1 MFSSLHEPWWP
12 QIHTQQ
18 DRLGL
23 GRQNQGTSVVSLPA
37 SCAAV
42 GARVSLSAKWRRE
55 SILQARSRVTTARST
70 GNLLGSTIQQ
80 LTSDKTPAGHSP
92 QLPQSA
98 TPLSSMTQTAHSP
111 RGGSE
116 PTSCKKP
123 AHHDSPL
130 RPSTGRAP
138 QCGPAES
145 TVVLVHNLQLPKEG
159 RPVAHTPMSPTAP
172 GHSLQSPCQL
182 TSCPL

>member
-55 SILQARSRVTTARST
+55 SILQARSRVTTVSAFYGKSAGLNYPAADFGQDSCRPLT
-70 GNLLGSTIQQ
+70 AAPPVGN
-80 LTSDKTPAGHSP
+80 TPFLNDSNCTQP
-92 QLPQSA
+92 QGWFG
-98 TPLSSMTQTAHSP
+98 AHFLQKACSP
-111 RGGSE
+111 RQPSASFHGS
-116 PTSCKKP
+116 
-123 AHHDSPL
+123 
-130 RPSTGRAP
+130 RPSVWPCRVNGCSRAQP
-138 QCGPAES
+138 PA
-145 TVVLVHNLQLPKEG
+145 P
-159 RPVAHTPMSPTAP
+159 
-172 GHSLQSPCQL
+172 
-182 TSCPL
+182 